1 MRSPFARRHLAWPI
15 VLLVLLSLG
24 CGYDPVELPP
34 NEAAQIVPHV
44 TFITDLAV
52 DQPSLM
58 AGEAADLAATLK
70 FSLPADLAL
79 RGARLYAIDA
89 NGDSTAALADMTDDG
104 SAAHGDLLAGDDV
117 FSAAMT
123 GLDYATPQTLRLR
136 VLVETLQTG
145 QGIIRHDWS
154 SVAILE
160 VQREE
165 IRFVEELEISPA
177 GVLVGQQ
184 TDVRAL
190 TSLSVQDSLTLE
202 SVSVYRI
209 GEMGDTLQL
218 KARLWD
224 NGDLDILDEIEGDG
238 MFTGIIQNVSF
249 FMPVRYR
256 LRAMATAVS
265 AASGLRYRA
274 WSTVADLHITYPTG
288 ENALEDILAYQDS
301 VEARYHACR
310 DGGLADGAAK
320 AACVEWLEAQ
330 PRVSQAYVSPD
341 SATVWAVF
349 IDEIEAGVLL
359 PDDRGEGPVFGAAAR
374 VDHGRSPV
382 PHERGVFH
390 ENWRDAGERGMDD
403 PDEAHSN
410 QAVVMSPFHTWLADL
425 PGGDPC
431 DELAADFEAAHCPSF
446 GVDYL
451 TDADVTVA
459 AFTELYRYGAIVVVT
474 HGTMMAGG
482 EICLLTGEPAN
493 LATVH
498 DFNWDFKSG
507 QPMLTLVRVD
517 GVSYFAVKAGF
528 ISRYNHCFA
537 NSVVYLCACS
547 SLANNSLPY
556 AFLDRGAGYVA
567 GFDDAVGVEWAN
579 GVTLSFWEEVLAP
592 SSAGGAFDA
601 VSPRTEPGHAGASLV
616 ELGNRAVAFGVGLQN
631 GTFEL
636 GSLAAWITEGD
647 GRVIHQLDDQT
658 PYEGITMGIVST
670 GLGFTTSTGEIRQTV
685 CVPAGVTTLRFAY
698 NYFSEEFL
706 EWCGSQF
713 QDYFQVSLTPRGGV
727 EIVLFEVQ
735 IDDLCDSVEPA
746 SIKFDQGP
754 HGSDPVGVYRTGWI
768 EVEIDV
774 TAYAGQTVEL
784 RFAAGDIG
792 DSIYDSAILIDA
804 IRVE

>member
-1 MRSPFARRHLAWPI
+1 MRNPFARRHLAWPV
-15 VLLVLLSLG
+15 VLLVLAPLG
-24 CGYDPVELPP
+24 CSYDPVELPP
-34 NEAAQIVPHV
+34 NEAAQTVPHV

-52 DQPSLM
+52 DRSSLM
-58 AGEAADLAATLK
+58 AGEPADLAASLK
-70 FSLPADLAL
+70 FSLPASLEL

-89 NGDSTAALADMTDDG
+89 AGDSVAALADLADDG
-104 SAAHGDLLAGDDV
+104 QPAHGDLLAGDDV
-117 FSAAMT
+117 HSAAVT
-123 GLDYATPQTLRLR
+123 GLDYDSPQTLRLR
-136 VLVETLQTG
+136 VLVETLQSD
-145 QGIIRHDWS
+145 QGIVRHDWS

-165 IRFVEELEISPA
+165 IRFVDALAISPE

-190 TSLSVQDSLTLE
+190 TGLAVQDSLTLE
-202 SVSVYRI
+202 RVCVYRI
-209 GEMGDTLQL
+209 DEMGDTLQL

-238 MFTGIIQNVSF
+238 MFTGLIPGVSF
-249 FMPVRYR
+249 FMPVRYQ
-256 LRAMATAVS
+256 LRALATAVS
-265 AASGLRYRA
+265 DASGLRYHA
-274 WSTVADLHITYPTG
+274 WSTVADMHITYPTG
-288 ENALEDILAYQDS
+288 EHALEDILAYQDS
-301 VEARYHACR
+301 VEARYQAHR
-310 DGGLADGAAK
+310 EGGLADGAAK

-330 PRVSQAYVSPD
+330 PRVSQATVSPD

-359 PDDRGEGPVFGAAAR
+359 PDDGGEGPLFGAPAR
-374 VDHGRSPV
+374 VDHGRTPA
-382 PHERGVFH
+382 PAERGVFH
-390 ENWRDAGERGMDD
+390 RDWWGAGERDMDD
-403 PDEAHSN
+403 PNEAHSN
-410 QAVVMSPFHTWLADL
+410 QAVIMSAFHTWLEDQ

-459 AFTELYRYGAIVVVT
+459 AFTELYRYGAIAVVT
-474 HGTMMAGG
+474 HGTMAAGG

-498 DFNWDFKSG
+498 RFNWDLKSG
-507 QPMLTLVRVD
+507 QPVLTLVRVA
-517 GVSYFAVKAGF
+517 GTTYFAVKAGF
-528 ISRYNHCFA
+528 ISRYNQRFA

-547 SLANNSLPY
+547 SLANNSLPH

-579 GVTLSFWEEVLAP
+579 GVTLSFWEELLAP
-592 SSAGGAFDA
+592 STAGGAFDA
-601 VSPRTEPGHAGASLV
+601 VSPRTEPGHAGASFV

-647 GRVIHQLDDQT
+647 GRVIHQLDDQA

-706 EWCGSQF
+706 EWCGSQY
-713 QDYFQVSLTPRGGV
+713 QDYFQVSLTPRGGA
-727 EIVLFEVQ
+727 ETVLFEVQ
-735 IDDLCDSVEPA
+735 IDDLCDSVDPA
-746 SIKFDQGP
+746 NIKFDQGP
-754 HGSDPVGVYRTGWI
+754 HGDDPVGVYRTGWV
-768 EVEIDV
+768 EVEVD
-774 TAYAGQTVEL
+774 ASAWAGQTVEL

-792 DSIYDSAILIDA
+792 DSIYDSAILIDD
-804 IRVE
+804 IRFE